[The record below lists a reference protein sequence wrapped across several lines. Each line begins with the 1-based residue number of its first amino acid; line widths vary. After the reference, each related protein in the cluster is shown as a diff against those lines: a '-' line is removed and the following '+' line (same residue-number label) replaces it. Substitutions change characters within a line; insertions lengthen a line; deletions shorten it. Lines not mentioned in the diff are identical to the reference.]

1 MFLTSRQIF
10 DCFCVSGLYD
20 PVWDLLRDRCAND
33 DDMYGPEWFY
43 AGIHNKL
50 INLNIKE
57 N

>member
-33 DDMYGPEWFY
+33 DETNWDFY
-43 AGIHNKL
+43 EAMRGKIDD
-50 INLNIKE
+50 IQA
-57 N
+57 